1 MCSPSEYECS
11 FRDKDGAYG
20 LVYECTLSEYTEARH
35 GTGHLTVIGFSL
47 CVRTQVE
54 NWRTHIVREFFENP
68 ILEGDPPQPKRMNGK
83 SLVDTVEHWN
93 QIVDL
98 ALARILNCIP
108 PPDIQ
113 SWVRTGKLDK
123 NDLPTYKSML
133 GIYTRTHSCTH
144 VHS

>member
-1 MCSPSEYECS
+1 MGPMVWYMNVPSLNTL
-11 FRDKDGAYG
+11 RQGTVHGITLYG
-20 LVYECTLSEYTEARH
+20 VP
-35 GTGHLTVIGFSL
+35 I
-47 CVRTQVE
+47 RTQVE

-68 ILEGDPPQPKRMNGK
+68 ILDGDPPQPKRMNGK
-83 SLVDTVEHWN
+83 SLVDTVDHWN